1 MPIHRTSIE
10 ASVPMTTTNELSNG
24 NVKTESSDM
33 NLSIEY
39 ETPITDSM
47 PMDEDEEEV
56 DEEEVN

>member
-24 NVKTESSDM
+24 NVKAESSDM

-39 ETPITDSM
+39 ETPITDSI

-56 DEEEVN
+56 DEDEVN